1 MTTRHEA
8 IVQALVA
15 ALAAHPAVIER
26 EPDKDLSV
34 TDSGLVTVTLG
45 DPEEIGFQI
54 GTGIREWERVIVL
67 GHVVDADSAAARN
80 AAVDAALTQTSAILH
95 GSTLGGLVDFLLLGP
110 PLEPENMPFKGA
122 DSLRGT
128 LVQVTLFYETSDN
141 PMETQT

>member
-8 IVQALVA
+8 IVQGLVTALSAHA
-15 ALAAHPAVIER
+15 ATVER
-26 EPDKDLSV
+26 EPDKALV
-34 TDSGLVTVTLG
+34 VPAGGLITVTLG
-45 DPEEIGFQI
+45 DPDETGFQL

-67 GHVVDADSAAARN
+67 GHVVDADSADARN
-80 AAVDAALTQTSAILH
+80 AAVDAALSQTAMILNGSA
-95 GSTLGGLVDFLLLGP
+95 LGGLVDYLLLGP